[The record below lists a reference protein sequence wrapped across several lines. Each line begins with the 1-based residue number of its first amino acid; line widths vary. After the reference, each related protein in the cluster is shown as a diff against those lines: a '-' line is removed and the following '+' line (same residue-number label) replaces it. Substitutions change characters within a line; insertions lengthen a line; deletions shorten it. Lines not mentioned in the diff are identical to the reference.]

1 MTLSIFSVEN
11 LLSLFAVGLIATM
24 PTGLLVRWKGPR
36 VAAAI
41 ALPLTTLSYL
51 LLWSATLTPDFYYD
65 KYYLLVVYFLLA
77 GKGSSTFIHSSK
89 KF

>member
-77 GKGSSTFIHSSK
+77 GKGTLP